1 MKYYFKMY
9 LSNAFQSLQS
19 RENKKQ
25 NIDFNF
31 FFIYILGFYAKYFDF
46 LSSSQE
52 VMRWGEK
59 DSFIHSTLIKSLQV
73 EFKCIITMLL

>member
-1 MKYYFKMY
+1 MLFRAYSQEKIRSKT
-9 LSNAFQSLQS
+9 LIL
-19 RENKKQ
+19 
-25 NIDFNF
+25 IF